1 MQKREYLRGIVPD
14 SYIDYHRPPPI
25 EFPVSEGEIENFP
38 RHLTDRDREVYSIK
52 NFIGRRRYYRGLLV
66 QIASNARRP
75 GHGKYVIIFI
85 PTTFEEI
92 VAQIELGPGYKK
104 AEVAEALRQMYY
116 QGKTLAEIETDVC
129 SRTITRYLEAA
140 ERTLDILGEHRA
152 RPLKISIKA
161 ITLSYRVL
169 RLGRDAWL
177 DVRKYFPD
185 RIF

>member
-25 EFPVSEGEIENFP
+25 EFPLSEGELENFP
-38 RHLTDRDREVYSIK
+38 RHLTDRDREEYSIK
-52 NFIGRRRYYRGLLV
+52 YFIGRRRYYRMELI

-75 GHGKYVIIFI
+75 GHGIYVIILI
-85 PTTFEEI
+85 PETFEKI
-92 VAQIELGPGYKK
+92 VTQIELGPGYKK

-129 SRTITRYLEAA
+129 SKTITRYLEAA
-140 ERTLDILGEHRA
+140 ERTLDILGEHRS
-152 RPLKISIKA
+152 RPLKISLKA
-161 ITLSYRVL
+161 ITLSYKVL
-169 RLGRDAWL
+169 RYGRDAWL
-177 DVRKYFPD
+177 DIRKYFAD

>member
-1 MQKREYLRGIVPD
+1 MKKREYLRGIVPD
-14 SYIDYHRPPPI
+14 SYIDYFPPPPI
-25 EFPVSEGEIENFP
+25 EFPLSEGEIENFP
-38 RHLTDRDREVYSIK
+38 RHLTAVDRGAYCIEKFVHRRE
-52 NFIGRRRYYRGLLV
+52 YYRGLLV
-66 QIASNARRP
+66 QIASNTRRP

-85 PTTFEEI
+85 PATFEEI

-116 QGKTLAEIETDVC
+116 QGKKLEEIETDVS
-129 SRTITRYLEAA
+129 SRTITRFLQAA
-140 ERTLDILGEHRA
+140 ESALDILKEHRA

-177 DVRKYFPD
+177 DVRKYIPD